1 MPLCVV
7 DEAQAKLM
15 VLSYLAHRTENQM
28 NQASML
34 MIALGGVLVALS
46 AAGFVGYVVARHL
59 DKKVAQCHQAP
70 GKHSYAGDL

>member
-1 MPLCVV
+1 
-7 DEAQAKLM
+7 
-15 VLSYLAHRTENQM
+15 M

-46 AAGFVGYVVARHL
+46 VAGFVGYVVARHL